1 MKLAASNPECE
12 QTLDEGRSIEK
23 KKRVGLRR
31 LQKDIQKERE
41 RKREREMMRTMVKSD
56 EEEMKTAMGR
66 GGARAVRLGGLRKD

>member
-41 RKREREMMRTMVKSD
+41 REMMRTMVKSD